1 MTKGKDDNAGDTVGS
16 ALIIGTL
23 VSALFAAVKV
33 LATLTAEE
41 EDILM
46 SLTGANA
53 FDILNLLAAESPIS
67 SELAERFT
75 FISGVVS

>member
-1 MTKGKDDNAGDTVGS
+1 MTKGKDDNAADTVGS

-53 FDILNLLAAESPIS
+53 FDILNLLAVESPIS